1 MSNSAATNYA
11 NPSAPATTVTTARQA
26 GLISCHFCNT
36 LSKIPS
42 HQTTEDE
49 IDSGIASEIDSD
61 INIDSEFIC
70 PCCKSIIHSRH
81 HNSLNNTWALLIAA
95 IILYIP
101 ANFLPIMT
109 ISYFGDGHPDT
120 IFSGVILLLDS
131 GMWPLALLIFVASIV
146 IPVLKLIILILL
158 LISIN
163 IKAQWHPKDR
173 TKLYRFTE
181 FVGRWSMVDVFV
193 IAILVSL
200 VQFGNTASVA
210 PGLGALSFAAVVIL
224 TMFAAHVFDPRLI
237 WDNLPSGYGFKTDFA
252 DDDTEAVDDDGNSLA
267 SGDDQASDNVTVKT
281 VTLSEATRRRFNLDN
296 S

>member
-1 MSNSAATNYA
+1 MSGSLTTSAS
-11 NPSAPATTVTTARQA
+11 SATTAREA
-26 GLISCHFCNT
+26 GLVSCHFCNT
-36 LSKIPS
+36 LSNLPNN
-42 HQTTEDE
+42 QTTNDE
-49 IDSGIASEIDSD
+49 IETGIASEIDSA
-61 INIDSEFIC
+61 INIDSELIC
-70 PCCKSIIHSRH
+70 PCCKSTIHSRIYD
-81 HNSLNNTWALLIAA
+81 SLNRTWALLIAA

-109 ISYFGDGHPDT
+109 ISYFGDGQPDT
-120 IFSGVILLLDS
+120 IFSGVILLLDA

-158 LISIN
+158 LISIQT
-163 IKAQWHPKDR
+163 KAQWHPKDR

-224 TMFAAHVFDPRLI
+224 TMFAAHIFDPRLI
-237 WDNLPSGYGFKTDFA
+237 WDNLPSDYGFDIVDK
-252 DDDTEAVDDDGNSLA
+252 DDDVSKDNN
-267 SGDDQASDNVTVKT
+267 DNVTIRT
-281 VTLSEATRRRFNLDN
+281 VTLSSATLRSLNLDK